1 MDVSLHGKRAIVTGG
16 SRGIGRSI
24 AITFAE
30 NGADVAVCSRGVEA
44 LKRAERELQ
53 SLGAKVFAA
62 CCDVGDASALA
73 RFISDAV
80 DSLGG
85 VDILINNASGLGLA
99 DDEGGWLASINV
111 DLLATVR
118 ASRAVIPHMEKAAGG
133 GIINIA
139 SIAGVTGLAR
149 GLPYAAVKAAI
160 VNYTKGQAL
169 ALAPRRIRVN
179 AIAPGSIEFSGGIW
193 DQRRTTHPEL
203 YRETVAKIPWGRFGK
218 PEEIA
223 NVALFLASDVA
234 SWMTGQTVV
243 VDGGQTL

>member
-1 MDVSLHGKRAIVTGG
+1 MDISLHGKRAIVTGG

-44 LKRAERELQ
+44 LKVVDAELQ
-53 SLGAKVFAA
+53 SHGAKVFAA
-62 CCDVGDASALA
+62 SCDVGDASALGS
-73 RFISDAV
+73 FISGAADA
-80 DSLGG
+80 LGG
-85 VDILINNASGLGLA
+85 IDILINNASGLGLA
-99 DDEGGWLASINV
+99 DDESGWQAGINV

-118 ASRAVIPHMEKAAGG
+118 ACRAAVPHMEKAGG
-133 GIINIA
+133 GSIINIA

-169 ALAPRRIRVN
+169 ALAAKNIRVN
-179 AIAPGSIEFSGGIW
+179 AIAPGSIEFPGGIW
-193 DQRRTTHPEL
+193 DQRRTAHPGL
-203 YRETVAKIPWGRFGK
+203 YRETVAKIPSGRFGK

-223 NVALFLASDVA
+223 TVALFLASALA
-234 SWMTGQTVV
+234 SWITGQTVV
-243 VDGGQTL
+243 VDGGQSL